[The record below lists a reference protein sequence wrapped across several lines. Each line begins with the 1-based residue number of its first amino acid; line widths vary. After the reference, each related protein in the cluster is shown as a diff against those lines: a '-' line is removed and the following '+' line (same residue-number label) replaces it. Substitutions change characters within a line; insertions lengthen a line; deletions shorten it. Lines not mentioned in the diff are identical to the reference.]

1 MICKNLETGKYF
13 NYQFI
18 QDKELVKIG
27 DNNDYKIFIPYK
39 DWCKDYLIIDKWR
52 DLNEWDIK
60 YNKDLDDGKFSS
72 S

>member
-1 MICKNLETGKYF
+1 MICKSLKTSKYY
-13 NYQFI
+13 NYSFACPF
-18 QDKELVKIG
+18 KNVELNDG
-27 DNNDYKIFIPYK
+27 LDNKFMIPYK

-60 YNKDLDDGKFSS
+60 YNKDLDDGKLSS